1 VYTTIIQPSID
12 SPLSAT
18 YFVNMNLDLASTLL
32 KSGDAA
38 QRQSAARSLGRNLS
52 ANGAGTWL
60 RKLQRLAVKLGKE
73 TSSEYERGFLEA
85 MELVA
90 EGYELQASETS
101 VDEQELARIKSRA
114 HWLPTLQLLARGPL
128 RPLDLS
134 TRLNIHKSQVTRL
147 IDDLEESKLVERAQE
162 GKERPCRLTPH
173 ARVALSKLPAEVA
186 PASTAKLVSAVLRCA
201 SIMGRDQRVATSRLL
216 GMLQLD
222 LEGMAPRVLDLIE
235 ASLRHLSLGF
245 RANDGVMVET
255 DGELRARISLH
266 LAMGC
271 SGKESALVETL
282 QTLTEERPLVIRVGE
297 CQQEWDVLASKFLK
311 KVLIFR
317 EKDLRFSPAPK
328 LESYGVLYESP
339 ALLTEDRSVGRSAF
353 IDDAQER
360 YCLSVDDSPP
370 MQNVQMIPVPAARL
384 AA

>member
-1 VYTTIIQPSID
+1 
-12 SPLSAT
+12 
-18 YFVNMNLDLASTLL
+18 MNFDLASTLL

-52 ANGAGTWL
+52 ANGAGAWL
-60 RKLQRLAVKLGKE
+60 RKLQRLAVKLRKE
-73 TSSEYERGFLEA
+73 ASSEYERGFLEA

-90 EGYELQASETS
+90 EGFELQASETS

-114 HWLPTLQLLARGPL
+114 HWLPTLQLLARSSL

-134 TRLNIHKSQVTRL
+134 TRLSIHKSQVTRL
-147 IDDLEESKLVERAQE
+147 IDDLEEAKLVERAQE

-173 ARVALSKLPAEVA
+173 ARVVLSKLPEEVA
-186 PASTAKLVSAVLRCA
+186 PAPTEKLVSAVLRCIG
-201 SIMGRDQRVATSRLL
+201 IMARDQRVATSRLL
-216 GMLQLD
+216 GALQLD

-235 ASLRHLSLGF
+235 GSLRHLSLGF
-245 RANDGVMVET
+245 RANDGVMVAT

-266 LAMGC
+266 LVIGC

-282 QTLTEERPLVIRVGE
+282 QTLTEERPLLIRVGE
-297 CQQEWDVLASKFLK
+297 SLQEWDVLASKFLK
-311 KVLIFR
+311 KVVIVR
-317 EKDLRFSPAPK
+317 EKDLRFSPVPQF
-328 LESYGVLYESP
+328 ESYGVLYESP
-339 ALLTEDRSVGRSAF
+339 ALLTEDRSVGRSNF

-370 MQNVQMIPVPAARL
+370 MANVRMVPVPTPQL